1 MNPYTFKRLLRRPWL
16 SLLSLILTGAMCFLL
31 CFLTGYLENQ
41 KQELETTRTSFE
53 ISCVVTTRDG
63 AQSTGL
69 RMSSKYIGAVGEE
82 SPLYPFI
89 KDLQIT
95 KEFEGVIKDDLKG
108 AQNTKD
114 SFDPKVT
121 VLGTSDERCHD
132 ALNTRL
138 GSQVVMLTED
148 PFYGTADRVCIVSE
162 TLYRILTNTRK
173 EELKALEWE
182 GVEITEELENA
193 PFTLTVKLT
202 DPKVDPF
209 FEPELGK
216 GEVKLTVVGYHLGK
230 GQHVFLPFDASQ
242 EIAGEISNRWSC
254 DSITFTAADNLRLE
268 ELAMAASEFFGEVV
282 PAGSLYSDPPF
293 ALTIH
298 DEQYRATLATLEQN
312 IRRTQILLPLL
323 LLLGLGM
330 GFLVSFLAT
339 RGEKRSYAL
348 MRTQGLTRGK
358 LLMSILV
365 EQTVLPMAAALAIG
379 LGLGNPA
386 PALMYLVCHCVG
398 CVPVAVKA
406 VRMPPTAIL
415 REQE

>member
-41 KQELETTRTSFE
+41 KEELETTRTSFE
-53 ISCVVTTRDG
+53 IACVVTTRDG

-69 RMSSKYIGAVGEE
+69 RMASKYIGAMKEG
-82 SPLYPFI
+82 SPLHPFI
-89 KDLQIT
+89 KELQIT
-95 KEFEGVIKDDLKG
+95 KEFTGVIQDELKV
-108 AQNTKD
+108 AWNMEDKLD
-114 SFDPKVT
+114 EKVT
-121 VLGTSDERCHD
+121 VLGISSDRCHD
-132 ALNTRL
+132 SLNARL
-138 GSQVVMLTED
+138 GSEVVMLSEED
-148 PFYGTADRVCIVSE
+148 FYGSADRVCIVSE
-162 TLYRILTNTRK
+162 TLYRILTGVRK
-173 EELKALEWE
+173 EELKMMEREDL
-182 GVEITEELENA
+182 EITEEMENA
-193 PFTLTVKLT
+193 PFTLTIKVT

-209 FEPELGK
+209 YEPDMGK
-216 GEVKLTVVGYHLGK
+216 GEITLTVAGYHLGK
-230 GQHVFLPFDASQ
+230 GQHVFIPYDAAMD
-242 EIAGEISNRWSC
+242 IAGEISNRLSC
-254 DSITFTAADNLRLE
+254 DSITFIAADNLRLE
-268 ELAMAASEFFGEVV
+268 ELALAASEYFGEVV
-282 PAGSLYSDPPF
+282 PAGSLYADPPF

-358 LLMSILV
+358 LLFSILV
-365 EQTVLPMAAALAIG
+365 EQTVLPLAAALAIG
-379 LGLGNPA
+379 LGLGNAA
-386 PALMYLVCHCVG
+386 PALMYLVCHCIG
-398 CVPVAVKA
+398 CALVAVKA
-406 VRMPPTAIL
+406 VRVPPTAIL